1 MNGTK
6 DFALETLK
14 AVAEE
19 IGTDL
24 SEGAIER
31 IYAIQK
37 RHQFDA
43 DRSVSSQEMQRLIE
57 ALASEAQGGSE

>member
-1 MNGTK
+1 MNGTN

-14 AVAEE
+14 AVAKE

-24 SEGAIER
+24 PNEAIER

-43 DRSVSSQEMQRLIE
+43 DRSASSQEMQRLIE
-57 ALASEAQGGSE
+57 TLAAEAEGGSQ